1 MRDLDQFDNR
11 DQEIELDLIAKASN
25 YRTTAAIY
33 RINAE
38 ILLKH
43 LVAEGE
49 SCERNIRAIPF
60 YFLMCHSFELLLK
73 CALLKR
79 DIAPS
84 KLKSIELRHALL
96 NLADML
102 SKKGKVL
109 TEKTKATIAILDDEH
124 KRHVFRYDALSTGA
138 YTPPAEKL
146 FECYDE
152 LLLAGKISLN

>member
-1 MRDLDQFDNR
+1 MEQFDNQ
-11 DQEIELDLIAKASN
+11 DHENELDQIAKASN
-25 YRTTAAIY
+25 YRTTATIY
-33 RINAE
+33 RMNAE

-43 LVAEGE
+43 FEAEGE
-49 SCERNIRAIPF
+49 SCVRNIRAIPF

-84 KLKSIELRHALL
+84 KLKSIELRHGLI

-102 SKKGKVL
+102 EKKGQVL
-109 TEKTKATIAILDDEH
+109 TAETKLTISTLDDDH

-138 YTPPAEKL
+138 YTPPADKL
-146 FECYDE
+146 FECYNE
-152 LLLAGKISLN
+152 LLLAGRLSMN